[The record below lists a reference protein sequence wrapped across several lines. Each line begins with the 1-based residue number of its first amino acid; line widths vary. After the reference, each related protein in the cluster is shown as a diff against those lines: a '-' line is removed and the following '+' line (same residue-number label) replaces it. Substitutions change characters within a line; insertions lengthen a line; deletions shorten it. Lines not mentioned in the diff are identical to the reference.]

1 MKDIMKNYHTFDE
14 LIKLINASGKA
25 YNIELI
31 NKAYDVAYNA
41 HKGQKRVSGLDYI
54 YHPISV
60 AYILVEMGMD
70 SASVVAAILH
80 DIIEDTKVT
89 QNDLKQMFGK
99 EIATLVEGVTKFK
112 KIPSSSREEQQAE
125 DIKKVLRATS
135 HDLRVIMIKL
145 ADRLQNMRTIDCMD
159 MQKKR
164 EKSLQN
170 MEVYAP
176 IAHRLGIRTIK
187 DELEDISLR
196 CLDPIACE

>member
-80 DIIEDTKVT
+80 DVIEDTKVT

-164 EKSLQN
+164 EK
-170 MEVYAP
+170 
-176 IAHRLGIRTIK
+176 
-187 DELEDISLR
+187 
-196 CLDPIACE
+196 